1 MMPAVGRRQAI
12 CGGDTLD
19 EVEIGRRLQKRR
31 EQLELKQQDV
41 ATRTGVSLSHISR
54 IERGKSGGL
63 KMEDL
68 RKLADALDTNISWVL
83 DGDDPSLTDAIE
95 AFAPNS
101 DLTRNFADIAN
112 FYRSAEDWERRHI
125 ERMLGDIADYFRQRD
140 PHVDRLHIAV
150 DRKDGHA
157 APHDDGVSTTAANG
171 DAALTMNSTH

>member
-1 MMPAVGRRQAI
+1 V
-12 CGGDTLD
+12 D
-19 EVEIGRRLQKRR
+19 EVKIGRRLQKRR

-68 RKLADALDTNISWVL
+68 RKLADALETNISWVL
-83 DGDDPSLTDAIE
+83 DGDDPSLGEAVE

-101 DLTRNFADIAN
+101 ELTRNFADIAN
-112 FYRSAEDWERRHI
+112 FYRSAEAWERRHI

-140 PHVDRLHIAV
+140 PRVDRLHVAV

-157 APHDDGVSTTAANG
+157 APHNDGAEAKAAG
-171 DAALTMNSTH
+171 DGPALLTNSTH